1 MSEPRYISP
10 MLDGYALGQAISD
23 HHGVVC
29 YPAMRDDSE
38 KRYIVKKISLPAS
51 QVQVEALLLTGVYKD
66 ADAVCAYYEELARGI
81 TREIQVLDTLAG
93 QRGFVPYK
101 DHQVVPM
108 EQGVGYEVHLISRY
122 RMTLERYLRR
132 NRMTH
137 LSAVN
142 LGIDM
147 CAALAVCREAGW
159 LYVDLKPENIYLFN
173 DQEYRIGDLG
183 FQSMDML
190 AYSSLPERYRS
201 IYTAPEVPD
210 AYSSLNATMDTYALG
225 LVLYQ
230 VYNDGKLPYSNAEEQ
245 AAWLEQLRSGE
256 PMSAPVCADADMT
269 AIIAK
274 AIAPDPADRW
284 QTPAEMGHAL
294 ISYMQRN
301 GADDIPLIPPAPEP
315 EPEPEE
321 ESAAEEAPAGEPA
334 VEEIVVEEAPSEEV
348 PAAEESVPVEESV
361 AEPAP
366 EEEPAVEPVPEVEPA
381 VEPVPE
387 VEPVEEPAP
396 AEESVEESATAEEP
410 VPEEAPAEESAV
422 EEASVEET
430 EAIAADWIDLMDAFL
445 AEEEDGTEP
454 EPDEDQPT
462 LRQLLG
468 DEEEY
473 RSDAEDVSEED
484 VTDETADIL
493 SFANALI
500 EHEAPAPV
508 VVPEPIDVPVP
519 EPIPVE
525 LPGQE
530 ETIDLE
536 VDEEASEEPEEATK
550 TEEPEAPA
558 VPEVPAEEKPKS
570 GIWKKLLGAVAAL
583 AVTAGLAF
591 GAWYYYQNYYLQPIN
606 AMTWEG
612 SAREVTVTVDTPMDG
627 SKLSV
632 ICKDTYG
639 NAVTGTLENGTVTF
653 SDLVPGS
660 QYIISLEPTGFNKL
674 TGSTSITYSTPAETQ
689 IIHLTAVTGQEAG
702 TAIVSFGVEGTDC
715 EEWTLRYATEGM
727 ATQSIPFTGHT
738 VTIGELTVG
747 SEYTFI
753 LTAPEDVLLVGE
765 TTIKHT
771 ASELVQASGLALAD
785 YSDGVITVSWDAP
798 EGVDRWIVR
807 CYDGAGYDQ
816 LQEVSGNTASFAEIT
831 EGSTYTVEVT
841 AATQTLGI
849 RSEITADSNN
859 ISGFTAAVSGS
870 AIELTW
876 NFGGAVPEEGWK
888 ILWSADGGQEQI
900 LTASENKATL
910 SPAAPGS
917 VYTFT
922 IQPPEGSSI
931 TAATATAE
939 VPAAGAFSGH
949 KLDADSIIVEMY
961 DVPSKDNWS
970 YSTLQR
976 SREEDTFKAGG
987 KLALLYTV
995 TKPYTFSDDAQ
1006 ETLFVIRDS
1015 EGKLV
1020 STSSRTRTWDEMWDN
1035 GYCTEQVSNLPAESG
1050 SYTLSVY
1057 IANGLLCELPFTIQ

>member
-10 MLDGYALGQAISD
+10 MLDGFSLGQAISD

-38 KRYIVKKISLPAS
+38 KRYIVKRISLPAS

-66 ADAVCAYYEELARGI
+66 ADAVCAYYEELAQGI
-81 TREIQVLDTLAG
+81 AREVQTLDTLAG

-101 DHQVVPM
+101 DHQIVPM

-183 FQSMDML
+183 FQSMEML

-201 IYTAPEVPD
+201 IYTAPEIPD
-210 AYSSLNATMDTYALG
+210 AYSRLNATMDTYALG

-230 VYNDGKLPYSNAEEQ
+230 VYNDGKLPYTTVEEQ
-245 AAWLEQLRSGE
+245 TEWLQKLSSGE
-256 PMSAPVCADADMT
+256 GMPAPVCADADMT

-301 GADDIPLIPPAPEP
+301 GADDIPLVPPAPEP
-315 EPEPEE
+315 EPEPEIE
-321 ESAAEEAPAGEPA
+321 ETQEPA
-334 VEEIVVEEAPSEEV
+334 
-348 PAAEESVPVEESV
+348 
-361 AEPAP
+361 
-366 EEEPAVEPVPEVEPA
+366 
-381 VEPVPE
+381 
-387 VEPVEEPAP
+387 EEPAP
-396 AEESVEESATAEEP
+396 AEEAPAEDIPAGEELVAEEAPVEEAAAEQPAAEEP
-410 VPEEAPAEESAV
+410 VEEDAPIAEPAAEEPVQEEAPTEEVPAEEPIAEEAPAEEPIA
-422 EEASVEET
+422 EEAPAEEPDAG
-430 EAIAADWIDLMDAFL
+430 ESDAASADWIDLMDAFL
-445 AEEEDGTEP
+445 AEEEDA
-454 EPDEDQPT
+454 EPDPEAGEPT
-462 LRQLLG
+462 LRELLG

-473 RSDAEDVSEED
+473 RSDAEEVTEED
-484 VTDETADIL
+484 VSDETADIL
-493 SFANALI
+493 SFANELI

-508 VVPEPIDVPVP
+508 VVPEPIDLPIP

-525 LPGQE
+525 LPGQDE
-530 ETIDLE
+530 EPE
-536 VDEEASEEPEEATK
+536 EPESAEDEEASAEAET
-550 TEEPEAPA
+550 PAPA
-558 VPEVPAEEKPKS
+558 ESVAEKPKS
-570 GIWKKLLGAVAAL
+570 TLWKKLLGAVAAL
-583 AVTAGLAF
+583 AVTAGLTF
-591 GAWYYYQNYYLQPIN
+591 GGWYYYQNYYLQNIDDIDYQ
-606 AMTWEG
+606 G
-612 SAREVTVTVDTPMDG
+612 SAREIVVSVYTKMDH

-689 IIHLTAVTGQEAG
+689 IINLTAVTGQEAG
-702 TAIVSFGVEGTDC
+702 TAIVSFGVEGSDC

-738 VTIGELTVG
+738 VAIPGLTVG

-753 LTAPEDVLLVGE
+753 LTAPEDVILVGE

-771 ASELVQASGLALAD
+771 ASELVQASNLTLSD
-785 YSDGVITVSWDAP
+785 YRDGVLSVKWDAP

-807 CYDGAGYDQ
+807 CTDGAGYDQ
-816 LQEVSGNTASFAEIT
+816 LQEVTGTTASFEGVT
-831 EGSTYTVEVT
+831 EGTKYTVEVT

-849 RSEITADSNN
+849 RADIFAKATSV
-859 ISGFTAAVSGS
+859 SGFAAQLRGS
-870 AIELTW
+870 MVELSWNNADGTDAQWSIEC
-876 NFGGAVPEEGWK
+876 
-888 ILWSADGGQEQI
+888 SADGNVLQVI
-900 LTASENKATL
+900 TAEEPKATFG
-910 SPAAPGS
+910 PVAPG
-917 VYTFT
+917 VTYTFT
-922 IQPPEGSSI
+922 IQHLAISAVSPAP
-931 TAATATAE
+931 TATVE
-939 VPAAGAFSGH
+939 VPAAGTFSANE
-949 KLDADSIIVEMY
+949 LDADSIIVEMF
-961 DVPSKDNWS
+961 DVPSKDNWG

-976 SREEDTFKAGG
+976 SREEDTFKTGG
-987 KLALLYTV
+987 SLALLYTV
-995 TKPYTFSDDAQ
+995 TKPYTYDDTQ
-1006 ETLFVIRDS
+1006 FETIFVIRNS

-1020 STSSRTRTWDEMWDN
+1020 STASRTRAWDDMWDN
-1035 GYCTEQVSNLPAESG
+1035 GYCTETVSNLPAVKG
-1050 SYTLSVY
+1050 DYTLTIY
-1057 IANGLLCELPFTIQ
+1057 IANGKLAELPFTIK

>member
-10 MLDGYALGQAISD
+10 MLDGFSLGQAISD

-38 KRYIVKKISLPAS
+38 KRYIVKRISLPAS

-66 ADAVCAYYEELARGI
+66 ADAVCAYYEELAQGI
-81 TREIQVLDTLAG
+81 TREIQTLDTLAG

-101 DHQVVPM
+101 DHQIVPM
-108 EQGVGYEVHLISRY
+108 EAGVGYEVHLISRY

-132 NRMTH
+132 NPMTH

-183 FQSMDML
+183 FQSLDML

-230 VYNDGKLPYSNAEEQ
+230 VYNEGKLPYETVEEQ
-245 AAWLEQLRSGE
+245 TAWLEKLRSGE
-256 PMSAPVCADADMT
+256 PMPAPICADTDMT

-274 AIAPDPADRW
+274 AISPDPADRW

-301 GADDIPLIPPAPEP
+301 GADDIPLVPPAPEP
-315 EPEPEE
+315 EPEET
-321 ESAAEEAPAGEPA
+321 
-334 VEEIVVEEAPSEEV
+334 
-348 PAAEESVPVEESV
+348 
-361 AEPAP
+361 
-366 EEEPAVEPVPEVEPA
+366 
-381 VEPVPE
+381 
-387 VEPVEEPAP
+387 PVEEPAAEEPAAEELP
-396 AEESVEESATAEEP
+396 AEEIL
-410 VPEEAPAEESAV
+410 PEEAPAEEAAAEDAPV
-422 EEASVEET
+422 EETDLEEVPADETETEDAPAEEPAAQETSAEEPIIEEAPSEET
-430 EAIAADWIDLMDAFL
+430 EAEDAPAGEPVVEDAPVEEPADDESEAIATDWIDLMDAFL
-445 AEEEDGTEP
+445 AEEDDGTEP
-454 EPDEDQPT
+454 ESDEEQPT

-468 DEEEY
+468 DEEDY
-473 RSDAEDVSEED
+473 RSDAEEVTEDD

-493 SFANALI
+493 NFANALI

-508 VVPEPIDVPVP
+508 VVPEPIDVPIP
-519 EPIPVE
+519 EPIPLE
-525 LPGQE
+525 LPE
-530 ETIDLE
+530 EE
-536 VDEEASEEPEEATK
+536 VEEPAETEDAPVAEESAEP
-550 TEEPEAPA
+550 EEPEAPA
-558 VPEVPAEEKPKS
+558 PAAVAEEKPKS
-570 GIWKKLLGAVAAL
+570 GLWKKILKAVAAL
-583 AVTAGLAF
+583 AVAAGLII
-591 GAWYYYQNYYLQPIN
+591 GGLYYYQNYYLQNIDGIDYQ
-606 AMTWEG
+606 G
-612 SAREVTVTVDTPMDG
+612 SAREIVVTVYTEMDQ
-627 SKLSV
+627 SKLAV

-702 TAIVSFGVEGTDC
+702 TAIVSFGVEGSDC

-738 VTIGELTVG
+738 VTVPELTVG

-753 LTAPEDVLLVGE
+753 LTAPEGVILVGE

-785 YSDGVITVSWDAP
+785 YQEGVLTVSWNAP

-807 CYDGAGYDQ
+807 CTDGAGYDQ
-816 LQEVSGNTASFAEIT
+816 LQEVTGTTASFEGVT
-831 EGSTYTVEVT
+831 EGTKYTVEVT

-849 RSEITADSNN
+849 RADVFAKATSV
-859 ISGFTAAVSGS
+859 SGFAAQLCGS
-870 AIELTW
+870 MVELSWNNTDGTDAQWSIEC
-876 NFGGAVPEEGWK
+876 
-888 ILWSADGGQEQI
+888 SADGNVLQVI
-900 LTASENKATL
+900 TAEEPKATFG
-910 SPAAPGS
+910 PVAPG
-917 VYTFT
+917 VTYTFT
-922 IQPPEGSSI
+922 IQRLAISAVSPAP
-931 TAATATAE
+931 TATVE
-939 VPAAGAFSGH
+939 VPVAGSFSGY
-949 KLDADSIIVEMY
+949 KLDAESIIVEMY

-987 KLALLYTV
+987 SLALLYTV
-995 TKPYTFSDDAQ
+995 TKPYIFSDDAL

-1020 STSSRTRTWDEMWDN
+1020 SAASRTRTWDEMWDN
-1035 GYCTEQVSNLPAESG
+1035 GYCTEQVSNLPAAAG
-1050 SYTLSVY
+1050 DYKLTIYV
-1057 IANGLLCELPFTIQ
+1057 ANGLLAELPFTIE